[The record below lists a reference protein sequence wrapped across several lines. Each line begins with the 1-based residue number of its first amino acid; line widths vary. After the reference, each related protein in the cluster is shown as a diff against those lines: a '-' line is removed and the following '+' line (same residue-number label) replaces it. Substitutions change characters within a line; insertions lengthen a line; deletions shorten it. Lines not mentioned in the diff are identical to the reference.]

1 MTRVPYQYVVL
12 RCVPR
17 AEREEFVNVGI
28 VLRSQAAEH
37 REAAL
42 AVDAARGPARAPGPA
57 PEMGPRR
64 AGLVQALA
72 PDLDLDEL
80 DAALQTVCD
89 VASGREGGGL
99 PRLGDDGRRFGWLSA
114 PRSTVVRPG
123 PVHSGL
129 TDDPAAEVQRLL
141 DRLVR

>member
-17 AEREEFVNVGI
+17 AEREEFINVGV
-28 VLRSQAAEH
+28 VLHSQAGEH
-37 REAAL
+37 LEAAF
-42 AVDAARGPARAPGPA
+42 AVDRERLRAF
-57 PEMGPRR
+57 
-64 AGLVQALA
+64 A

-80 DAALQTVCD
+80 DAALRTVCD
-89 VASGREGGGL
+89 VAAGHEGGGR

-114 PRSTVVRPG
+114 PRSTVVRAG

-129 TDDPAAEVQRLL
+129 TDDPGAEVQRLL

>member
-1 MTRVPYQYVVL
+1 MTLLPYQYVVL

-17 AEREEFVNVGI
+17 AEREEFLNVGI
-28 VLRSQAAEH
+28 VLRSQAADH
-37 REAAL
+37 LEAAF
-42 AVDAARGPARAPGPA
+42 AVDRDRVRAF
-57 PEMGPRR
+57 
-64 AGLVQALA
+64 A

-80 DAALQTVCD
+80 DAALRTVCE
-89 VASGREGGGL
+89 VAAGHEGSGR

-129 TDDPAAEVQRLL
+129 TADPAAEVQRLL
-141 DRLVR
+141 ERLVR

>member
-1 MTRVPYQYVVL
+1 MTPFPYQYVVL
-12 RCVPR
+12 RCVPG
-17 AEREEFVNVGI
+17 AEREEFLNVGV
-28 VLRSQAAEH
+28 VLRSPG
-37 REAAL
+37 R
-42 AVDAARGPARAPGPA
+42 RAPRGRLR
-57 PEMGPRR
+57 GR
-64 AGLVQALA
+64 AGSGCTPSP
-72 PDLDLDEL
+72 PDPDPDDL

-89 VASGREGGGL
+89 VAAGREGGGL

>member
-1 MTRVPYQYVVL
+1 MTRLPYQYVVL

-17 AEREEFVNVGI
+17 AEREEFINVGI
-28 VLRSQAAEH
+28 VLRSQAADH
-37 REAAL
+37 LEAAF
-42 AVDAARGPARAPGPA
+42 AVDRDRVRAFS
-57 PEMGPRR
+57 
-64 AGLVQALA
+64 

-80 DAALQTVCD
+80 DAALRTVCA
-89 VASGREGGGL
+89 VAAGDEGGGL

-114 PRSTVVRPG
+114 PRSTVVRAG

>member
-1 MTRVPYQYVVL
+1 MTHHPYQYVVL

-28 VLRSQAAEH
+28 VLRSQSADH
-37 REAAL
+37 LEAAF
-42 AVDAARGPARAPGPA
+42 AVDADRVG
-57 PEMGPRR
+57 
-64 AGLVQALA
+64 ALA

-80 DAALQTVCD
+80 DAALRTVCE

>member
-37 REAAL
+37 LEAAF
-42 AVDAARGPARAPGPA
+42 AVDAARVR
-57 PEMGPRR
+57 
-64 AGLVQALA
+64 ALA

-89 VASGREGGGL
+89 VASGREGGGR

-129 TDDPAAEVQRLL
+129 TDDPEVEVQRLL

>member
-1 MTRVPYQYVVL
+1 MTRLPYQYVVL

-17 AEREEFVNVGI
+17 AEREEFINVGI
-28 VLRSQAAEH
+28 VLHSQAGEH
-37 REAAL
+37 LEAAF
-42 AVDAARGPARAPGPA
+42 AVDPDRLRAF
-57 PEMGPRR
+57 
-64 AGLVQALA
+64 A

-80 DAALQTVCD
+80 DAALRTVCD
-89 VASGREGGGL
+89 VAAGHEGGGR

-114 PRSTVVRPG
+114 PRSTVVRAG